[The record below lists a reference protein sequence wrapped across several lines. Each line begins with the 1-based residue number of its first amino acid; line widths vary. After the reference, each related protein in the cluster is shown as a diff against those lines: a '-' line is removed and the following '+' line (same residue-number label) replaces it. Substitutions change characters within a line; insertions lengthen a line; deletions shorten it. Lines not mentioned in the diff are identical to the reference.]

1 MPRKDE
7 LEAEQ
12 RMLEKRLEKL
22 KLQQQSCSEPNCS
35 EQFEREA
42 RGLQKKIVNAK
53 MRLRSIKIKS
63 LEKGRVSPQ
72 ASFNS
77 YPVKK
82 SMSDDV
88 NLTEIDANDEEFDP
102 TQYNFVHER
111 PVTRLL
117 PDIPLPHS
125 SLLWEKTRYVAK
137 WIHTLDAES
146 LLSGKIHGQF
156 QSVED
161 EIPSPCPTNK
171 TFESFQKP
179 IGKYSVESAEA
190 PSDKNRS
197 EFSDCICGRPE
208 VSIICEAGCG
218 FSVTGRLASVC
229 KTHTNLEH
237 LMDIDPVC
245 PRCHGVL
252 VELINISDVKPE
264 PNNNDVK
271 SYLAP
276 DFKVVKPKLIR
287 KKK

>member
-1 MPRKDE
+1 MQPIENKSFFSLCPVHTEYKTHAIQQQHPYTVLQLKAHSSSMVTYSSTYFHVSMFADSKSQTMPRKDE

-22 KLQQQSCSEPNCS
+22 KLQQQSCPEPNCS

-146 LLSGKIHGQF
+146 LLSGKMFFRG
-156 QSVED
+156 
-161 EIPSPCPTNK
+161 T
-171 TFESFQKP
+171 
-179 IGKYSVESAEA
+179 
-190 PSDKNRS
+190 
-197 EFSDCICGRPE
+197 
-208 VSIICEAGCG
+208 
-218 FSVTGRLASVC
+218 
-229 KTHTNLEH
+229 
-237 LMDIDPVC
+237 
-245 PRCHGVL
+245 
-252 VELINISDVKPE
+252 
-264 PNNNDVK
+264 
-271 SYLAP
+271 
-276 DFKVVKPKLIR
+276 
-287 KKK
+287 

>member
-1 MPRKDE
+1 MPRKEE
-7 LEAEQ
+7 LKAEQ
-12 RMLEKRLEKL
+12 QMLEKQLEKL
-22 KLQQQSCSEPNCS
+22 KLQHQSFPEPNCS

-42 RGLQKKIVNAK
+42 RGLQKKIVNTR
-53 MRLRSIKIKS
+53 MRLRSMKIKS

-77 YPVKK
+77 ELVKK
-82 SMSDDV
+82 FKFDDV
-88 NLTEIDANDEEFDP
+88 NLTEIDANDDEFDP

-111 PVTRLL
+111 PAARLL

-125 SLLWEKTRYVAK
+125 SLLWEKTAYVAK

-161 EIPSPCPTNK
+161 EILSPCPTNEK
-171 TFESFQKP
+171 LSSQKP
-179 IGKYSVESAEA
+179 EGKHSVKTAGA
-190 PSDKNRS
+190 PSDRNRS

-208 VSIICEAGCG
+208 VSIICEADCG

-229 KTHTNLEH
+229 KTHTNVKH
-237 LMDIDPVC
+237 HIDTDPVC

-252 VELINISDVKPE
+252 VELINIPDVKPE

-276 DFKVVKPKLIR
+276 DFKVVKPKLIL
-287 KKK
+287 KNK